1 MTEEVKN
8 EAEEVVETT
17 EAPQKTMIDM
27 IAERMSAQARYSS
40 FYQLD
45 EKQSDKPDVDNAD
58 KVNAEKKNAAGEKAV
73 PAGPTEE
80 KGGAGG
86 DTSRPKDKS
95 NGDKAPLKMKN
106 GAVIG
111 ENPDN
116 AEAYK
121 AMNVKLGEGAELNE
135 KLAPIGKVGGSDIH
149 YKNQDREQHHFQHG
163 KSKTISVNDEGS
175 HAHVMSKVKAAGV
188 HPSHQVGVAKAIHKA
203 VSLPEAKDVDAD
215 NAEKALKH
223 DCATHVVHKEHGEGK
238 CVPGMHTLEEN
249 EDGTGY
255 VTHYDVMFDG
265 EEGPYIVEDCPVE
278 ELEIVQEMNHGH
290 MKKKS
295 KK

>member
-8 EAEEVVETT
+8 EVEEVVETT
-17 EAPQKTMIDM
+17 EAPQKTYVEV
-27 IAERMSAQARYSS
+27 IAEKMAREARYSS
-40 FYQLD
+40 FFQLD
-45 EKQSDKPDVDNAD
+45 EKPSDKPDVDNAD
-58 KVNAEKKNAAGEKAV
+58 KVNAEKKNTAGEKAV
-73 PAGPTEE
+73 PTGPTEE

-86 DTSRPKDKS
+86 DTSRPKDKA
-95 NGDKAPLKMKN
+95 NGDKAPLKTMKN

-116 AEAYK
+116 AKAY
-121 AMNVKLGEGAELNE
+121 ADMNVSLGE
-135 KLAPIGKVGGSDIH
+135 
-149 YKNQDREQHHFQHG
+149 
-163 KSKTISVNDEGS
+163 
-175 HAHVMSKVKAAGV
+175 AAD
-188 HPSHQVGVAKAIHKA
+188 
-203 VSLPEAKDVDAD
+203 LDAD
-215 NAEKALKH
+215 NSEKALKH
-223 DCATHVVHKEHGEGK
+223 DCASHVVHKEHGEGK

-255 VTHYDVMFDG
+255 VTHYDVMFEG

>member
-8 EAEEVVETT
+8 EAEEVVETKTT
-17 EAPQKTMIDM
+17 EAPQTTMIDL

-45 EKQSDKPDVDNAD
+45 EKPSDKPDLDNAD
-58 KVNAEKKNAAGEKAV
+58 KVNAEKKNAAGEKTLQA
-73 PAGPTEE
+73 AGLDMPTEQ

-86 DTSRPKDKS
+86 STARPADKAA
-95 NGDKAPLKMKN
+95 GDKAPLTMKN

-116 AEAYK
+116 AAAYK
-121 AMNVKLGEGAELNE
+121 AMNVELG
-135 KLAPIGKVGGSDIH
+135 
-149 YKNQDREQHHFQHG
+149 
-163 KSKTISVNDEGS
+163 
-175 HAHVMSKVKAAGV
+175 
-188 HPSHQVGVAKAIHKA
+188 
-203 VSLPEAKDVDAD
+203 EAKDLDAD
-215 NAEKALKH
+215 NAEKAIKH

-255 VTHYDVMFDG
+255 VTHYDVMFEG
-265 EEGPYIVEDCPVE
+265 EDGPYIVEDCPVE